1 MTLVIGADLGTSG
14 CKAAI
19 FDEEG
24 RELASTVHEYPTLY
38 PAVGFHEQRPLDWW
52 RAVREG
58 IRELVSEVGTR
69 AAEIAAISISGQSL
83 APIPLDED
91 NELLVDAVPIW
102 SDTRAETEAEA
113 YFTEVDQVSW
123 YRRTGNGFPAPLYT
137 IFKIMW
143 MRSHQPQ
150 VYARIHTVIGSKD
163 WINYQ
168 LTGRLCTD
176 PSYASGFGAFD
187 LLTGEYV
194 ADLLEPSGIPAEW
207 LPSII
212 PSSDVVGALLPSVA
226 EDLDLPSTVQ
236 VFAGGVDNSC
246 MALGAGNTRP
256 GRIYAALGSSSWLTL
271 CDSTPIVEADLRP
284 FVFAHVIPGLFNSA
298 VSTFSSGT
306 SATWAAQTLLGDV
319 SIDELV
325 RLGSQVS
332 PGADGLM
339 FIPSINGGT
348 VLEGGP
354 NVRGSLVQLS
364 GAHGPQH
371 IARAVLEG
379 IPLALRRPLDRLRK
393 LTDVQQRMTV
403 TGGGARSD
411 DWLQIY
417 ADILDCSL
425 VKTNVD
431 QQTATLGAAAV
442 ALVGMGMW
450 SDFDVMNRVH
460 DVISE
465 FTPDPAATGLY
476 QDQVL
481 PLFEIAADA
490 ARDLGARAAEM
501 TKLRVSSS
509 PSMRD

>member
-14 CKAAI
+14 CKSAL
-19 FDEEG
+19 FDEDG
-24 RELASTVHEYPTLY
+24 RELASTVHEYPTFY
-38 PAVGFHEQRPLDWW
+38 PSVAFHEQRPMDWW
-52 RAVREG
+52 RAVRESV
-58 IRELVSEVGTR
+58 RELVRTVGTR
-69 AAEIAAISISGQSL
+69 SAEIAAISISGQSL

-102 SDTRAETEAEA
+102 SDTRAEAEAEA
-113 YFTEVDQVSW
+113 YFSKVDQVTW
-123 YRRTGNGFPAPLYT
+123 YQRTGNGFPAPLYT

-143 MRSHQPQ
+143 LRSHQPEI
-150 VYARIHTVIGSKD
+150 YARIHTVIGSKD
-163 WINYQ
+163 WINYR

-187 LLTGEYV
+187 LLSGHYA
-194 ADLLEPSGIPAEW
+194 ADLLEPSGIPSEW

-212 PSSDVVGALLPSVA
+212 PSTDVVGALLPSVA
-226 EDLDLPSTVQ
+226 DELNLPLTVQ

-246 MALGAGNTRP
+246 MALGAGNTQS

-271 CDSTPIVEADLRP
+271 CDSTPIVDAELRP
-284 FVFAHVIPGLFNSA
+284 FVFTHVIPGLFNSA

-306 SATWAAQTLLGDV
+306 SATWAAQTLLGGV

-325 RLGSQVS
+325 HRGLQVTA
-332 PGADGLM
+332 GADGLM
-339 FIPSINGGT
+339 FLPSINGGT
-348 VLEGGP
+348 ILEGGP
-354 NVRGSLVQLS
+354 SVRGALVQLS
-364 GAHGPQH
+364 GVHGPQH

-379 IPLALRRPLDRLRK
+379 IPLALRRPLDLLRK
-393 LTDVQQRMTV
+393 LTDVQQQIIV

-425 VKTNVD
+425 IKTNVD

-442 ALVGMGMW
+442 ALVGLGIW

-465 FTPDPAATGLY
+465 FRPDAVATAFY
-476 QDQVL
+476 QFQVL
-481 PLFEIAADA
+481 PLYESAADA
-490 ARDLGARAAEM
+490 ARDLGTRAAEM
-501 TKLRVSSS
+501 AKRSES
-509 PSMRD
+509 P